1 MTSNPN
7 VDRSKLLGFDRC
19 GTPLYDIVPSEQD
32 DSDGSVSRASGDVKG
47 GSKQQGDVKNGGA
60 QGGQIIIGR
69 LAAPVG

>member
-1 MTSNPN
+1 MTSNPK

-19 GTPLYDIVPSEQD
+19 GTPLYDIVPSEHD
-32 DSDGSVSRASGDVKG
+32 DGDGSVSRASGDVKG
-47 GSKQQGDVKNGGA
+47 GSAQLGALKNGGA